1 MIKRVL
7 LLILMFGV
15 IVLGYQP
22 TSLERLLTY
31 SNCHYEAMNVS
42 GSEVIEMSMADYD
55 KLIKVLDLEIVSSKD
70 ISGRTIVEGYSSKL
84 KDNVVIDNRKVNIQM
99 SIFDNKIII
108 GYPLISG
115 SF

>member
-1 MIKRVL
+1 
-7 LLILMFGV
+7 MFGV

-22 TSLERLLTY
+22 VNLGRLLAC
-31 SNCHYEAMNVS
+31 SNCNYEVVNV
-42 GSEVIEMSMADYD
+42 GEGEVIEISVADYD
-55 KLIKVLDLEIVSSKD
+55 KFIKALGLELVSSKD
-70 ISGRTIVEGYSSKL
+70 ISGRTIVEGYSAKL

-99 SIFDNKIII
+99 SIFDNKIIV